1 MSESNARM
9 VIDKLL
15 LDSKW
20 VLHGH
25 GDSVNV
31 QPEVPNAAGRA
42 DYVLYDM
49 ADYPLCVIEAK
60 NEHKSPFDGK
70 EQARRY
76 AKELNC
82 RFAILSNGIGHY
94 FWDIEHGE
102 PTSINDMPTQEMLVL
117 RRDNFKP
124 TRQETENFDIDVDYI
139 ARTQDPKFDKHPD
152 YISGQRRDQF
162 LRTKKLRILRH
173 YQLNALK
180 AVQQGVTD
188 GKDRFLLEMATGT
201 GKTLVSCAL
210 IKMFLR
216 LYNVKRV
223 LFLVDRI
230 ELETQAQKQFE
241 EVLKNDYRSVVW
253 KENRSDWKSAEIVVS
268 TVQSFIRHNK
278 YKKVFKPNH
287 FDLVISDEA
296 HRSLGRRSRKVFEY
310 FIGFK
315 LGLTATPKDYLKSV
329 DVETLAE
336 NHPKQ
341 LERRLQLDTYT
352 TFGCETSEP
361 TFRYSLKDGVKDKY
375 LVNPKVYDART
386 RISTQLL
393 SDQGYLF
400 EGIDDE
406 GNDLEETFTRKDFE
420 KRFFNDNTNK
430 VWCETFFKNAL
441 KDPYTGEIGKTL
453 VFCVSQNHAAKITQV
468 LNLYASLKYPRRY
481 NSDFAVQVTSNVEG
495 ASNMTM
501 DFSNN
506 TLHGQSRFETDYLT
520 SKTRVCVTVGMMT
533 TGYDCTDILNICM
546 MRPIYSPSEFIQMKG
561 RGTRIYDF
569 ANSWITGSDVPES
582 VTSLKTRFFL
592 FDFFGNYE
600 FFEKEFDYDE
610 VLKLPSRP
618 TLPPDD
624 IEIDPKSNVDEVIS
638 SEPDPIE
645 NIEEFL
651 ISDDGMKIDNNLYR
665 TFKKKVVIDENIRNL
680 VQRRNFDE
688 AEDYLNK
695 RILGQPEDNLT
706 IRRIGRSLGVDRP
719 VTARELL
726 DLVFENINGLPN
738 RVECLNEEF
747 DKFDGEY
754 DIEDSDIDNARLVFE
769 AYAIDEDFK
778 DIIDT
783 GEFARLNTHSSGKA
797 FKNLPLDLRQQIPAY
812 INTSGI
818 ETERLKDARQRN

>member
-1 MSESNARM
+1 MSESNARI

-15 LDSKW
+15 LESKW

-25 GDSVNV
+25 GDVVNV
-31 QPEVPNAAGRA
+31 QPEVTNSVGRA
-42 DYVLYDM
+42 DYVLYDSSNF
-49 ADYPLCVIEAK
+49 PLCVIEAK

-76 AKELNC
+76 ANELNC
-82 RFAILSNGIGHY
+82 RFAILSNGISHY
-94 FWDIEHGE
+94 LWDLKQGDPVAVSE
-102 PTSINDMPTQEMLVL
+102 MPSQEALEL
-117 RRDNFKP
+117 RKNKHNPPRHESEKF
-124 TRQETENFDIDVDYI
+124 EIGVDYI
-139 ARTQDPKFDKHPD
+139 ARTQLPTFDKHPD
-152 YISGQRRDQF
+152 YINEPKRDQF
-162 LRTKKLRILRH
+162 LRTNKLRILRY

-180 AVQQGVTD
+180 SVQQGVAN

-201 GKTLVSCAL
+201 GKTLVSCAI

-216 LYNVKRV
+216 LYKVKRV

-230 ELETQAQKQFE
+230 ELEAQAQKQFD
-241 EVLKNDYRSVVW
+241 EVLKNDYRSVIW
-253 KENRSDWKSAEIVVS
+253 KENRSDWNSAEIVVS

-278 YKKVFKPNH
+278 YKKVFKPDH

-315 LGLTATPKDYLKSV
+315 IGLTATPKDYLKSV

-341 LERRLQLDTYT
+341 LERRLQLDTYI
-352 TFGCETSEP
+352 TFGCETNEP
-361 TFRYSLKDGVKDKY
+361 TFRYSLKNGVKDKY
-375 LVNPKVYDART
+375 LVNPKVFDART

-400 EGIDDE
+400 EGTDDE

-430 VWCETFFKNAL
+430 VWCETFFRKAL

-468 LNLYASLKYPRRY
+468 LNLYASLMFPRRY
-481 NSDFAVQVTSNVEG
+481 NSDFAVQVTSNVDG
-495 ASNMTM
+495 AAGMTSE
-501 DFSNN
+501 FSNN
-506 TLHGQSRFETDYLT
+506 TLKGQSTIEPNYRT

-569 ANSWITGSDVPES
+569 ANGWITDSDFPENINS
-582 VTSLKTRFFL
+582 EKTRFFL

-600 FFEKEFDYDE
+600 YFEKEFDYDE
-610 VLKLPSRP
+610 VLKLPASP
-618 TLPPDD
+618 TISP
-624 IEIDPKSNVDEVIS
+624 EGTEVDEEA
-638 SEPDPIE
+638 SEVDEIVSRDPDPIE
-645 NIEEFL
+645 NIAEFL
-651 ISDDGMKIDNNLYR
+651 VSDDGMKIDNNLYR
-665 TFKKKVVIDENIRNL
+665 TFKKKVIIDDNIRNL
-680 VQRRNFDE
+680 VQSRNFEE
-688 AEDYLNK
+688 AEEYLNK
-695 RILGQPEDNLT
+695 RVLSQPEDNLT
-706 IRRIGRSLGVDRP
+706 VRRIGRSLGIDRP
-719 VTARELL
+719 ITISELL
-726 DLVFENINGLPN
+726 DLVFDNINGIPN

-747 DKFDGEY
+747 DKFDGEH
-754 DIEDSDIDNARLVFE
+754 DIKDTDVDNAKLVFE
-769 AYAIDEDFK
+769 AYAIDEEFK

-797 FKNLPLDLRQQIPAY
+797 FKNLPLDLRMQIPAY
-812 INTSGI
+812 INTSGL
-818 ETERLKDARQRN
+818 ETERLKDVRQ

>member
-1 MSESNARM
+1 MNESNARI

-15 LDSKW
+15 LASKW

-25 GDSVNV
+25 GDFANV
-31 QPEVPNAAGRA
+31 QTEVPNSAGRA
-42 DYVLYDM
+42 DYVLYDS

-60 NEHKSPFDGK
+60 SEHKSAFDGK

-76 AKELNC
+76 ALEFKT
-82 RFAILSNGIGHY
+82 RFVILSNGIAHY
-94 FWDIEHGE
+94 LWDLEQGDPVAIQE
-102 PTSINDMPTQEMLVL
+102 MPTQELLEL
-117 RRDNFKP
+117 RRDNFNPIRNESEDFK
-124 TRQETENFDIDVDYI
+124 IDVDYI
-139 ARTQDPKFDKHPD
+139 VRTQLPNFENHPD
-152 YISGQRRDQF
+152 YHNQTRREQF
-162 LRTKKLRILRH
+162 IQKNKLRILRE
-173 YQLNALK
+173 YQLRALK
-180 AVQQGVTD
+180 AVQQGVAN

-216 LYNVKRV
+216 LYKVKRV

-241 EVLKNDYRSVVW
+241 DVLKNDYRSVIW
-253 KENRSDWKSAEIVVS
+253 KENRSDWKKAEIVVS

-278 YKKVFKPNH
+278 FKKVFRPDH

-341 LERRLQLDTYT
+341 LERRLELDTYT
-352 TFGCETSEP
+352 TFGCESSEP
-361 TFRYSLKDGVKDKY
+361 TFRYTLTDGVKDKF

-386 RISTQLL
+386 KISTQLL

-400 EGIDDE
+400 EGIDED

-430 VWCETFFKNAL
+430 VWCETFFKKAL
-441 KDPYTGEIGKTL
+441 NDPYTSEIGKTL

-468 LNLYASLKYPRRY
+468 LNLYASLKFPRRY
-481 NSDFAVQVTSNVEG
+481 NSDFAVQVTSNVDG
-495 ASNMTM
+495 ASKMTM

-506 TLHGQSRFETDYLT
+506 SLSGQSKFAPNYNT

-546 MRPIYSPSEFIQMKG
+546 MRPVYSPSEFIQIKG

-569 ANSWITGSDVPES
+569 ANGWKTDFDIPEITNSE
-582 VTSLKTRFFL
+582 KTRFFL

-600 FFEKEFDYDE
+600 YFEKEFDYHE
-610 VLKLPSRP
+610 VLKLPFRP
-618 TLPPDD
+618 TISPDGDVENPTD
-624 IEIDPKSNVDEVIS
+624 IEEVIS
-638 SEPDPIE
+638 TEPDPIE
-645 NIEEFL
+645 SVAEIL
-651 ISDDGMKIDNNLYR
+651 VSDDGMKVDSNLYR
-665 TFKKKVVIDENIRNL
+665 TFKKKIVIDDNVRRL
-680 VQRRNFDE
+680 VQSRNFEE
-688 AEDYLNK
+688 AEEYLNK
-695 RILGQPEDNLT
+695 NVLGQPEDYLT
-706 IRRIGRSLGVDRP
+706 IRKIGRSLGVDRP
-719 VTARELL
+719 ITVRELL
-726 DLVFENINGLPN
+726 DFVFGNTNGIQS
-738 RVECLNEEF
+738 RVECLDEEF
-747 DKFDGEY
+747 DKFDSKY
-754 DIEDSDIDNARLVFE
+754 VIKDSDLDNAKLVFE
-769 AYAIDEDFK
+769 AYAIDEDFRE
-778 DIIDT
+778 IIDS
-783 GEFARLNTHSSGKA
+783 GEFARLYTHSSGKA
-797 FKNLPLDLRQQIPAY
+797 FKNLPRELKTQIPAF

-818 ETERLKDARQRN
+818 DTDRLQDVRR

>member
-25 GDSVNV
+25 GDAVNV
-31 QPEVPNAAGRA
+31 QSEVTNAAGRA
-42 DYVLYDM
+42 DYVLYDT

-76 AKELNC
+76 ANKLNC
-82 RFAILSNGIGHY
+82 RFAILSNGIRHY
-94 FWDIEHGE
+94 FWDMKHGE
-102 PTSINDMPTQEMLVL
+102 PIAINDMPTQEMLVL
-117 RRDNFKP
+117 RRDNFDP
-124 TRQETENFDIDVDYI
+124 TRQETEDFDIDVDYI
-139 ARTQDPKFDKHPD
+139 ARTQDPEFDRHPD
-152 YISGQRRDQF
+152 YMSERKRDQF
-162 LRTKKLRILRH
+162 LRVNKLRILRY

-180 AVQQGVTD
+180 AVQQGVAE

-216 LYNVKRV
+216 LYKVKRV

-230 ELETQAQKQFE
+230 ELEAQAQKQFE

-253 KENRSDWKSAEIVVS
+253 KENRSDWRSAEIVVS

-278 YKKVFKPNH
+278 YKKVFKPDH

-352 TFGCETSEP
+352 TFGCERSEP

-400 EGIDDE
+400 EGIDEE

-420 KRFFNDNTNK
+420 KRFFNNNTNK
-430 VWCETFFKNAL
+430 VWCETFFNKAL
-441 KDPYTGEIGKTL
+441 TDPYTGEIGKTL

-481 NSDFAVQVTSNVEG
+481 NSDFAVQVTSNVDG
-495 ASNMTM
+495 ASTMTT

-506 TLHGQSRFETDYLT
+506 TLNGRSRFEADYIT

-569 ANSWITGSDVPES
+569 ANSWIIDSDVPENVAS
-582 VTSLKTRFFL
+582 MKTRFFL

-610 VLKLPSRP
+610 VLKLPARP
-618 TLPPDD
+618 TLPPDEV
-624 IEIDPKSNVDEVIS
+624 EIDPKSDVDQVIS

-651 ISDDGMKIDNNLYR
+651 ISDGGMKIDNNVYR

-680 VQRRNFDE
+680 VHLRDFDE
-688 AEDYLNK
+688 AEEYLNK

-706 IRRIGRSLGVDRP
+706 IRRVGRSLGVDRP

-726 DLVFENINGLPN
+726 DLVFENVNGLPN

-754 DIEDSDIDNARLVFE
+754 DIVDSDIDNARLVFE